1 VICGETLF
9 MLNSSSSCTAK
20 RVAERLTTGLSSS
33 FSASTLCFEYCQ
45 SSSSL
50 IEARA
55 PREIRR
61 PLGGEGGEGGGGE
74 RRRRPRL
81 ASRLRH
87 PSLHP
92 ASRVHTTVVIVAPV
106 PFVRDGFPRARVRD
120 RARRR
125 RDHRHWTDRIE
136 RADASSRRPSAR

>member
-1 VICGETLF
+1 MICGETLF

-55 PREIRR
+55 PREILIEESFDVRLCVDTGATDCA
-61 PLGGEGGEGGGGE
+61 LGTAAAASAMYVKAS
-74 RRRRPRL
+74 
-81 ASRLRH
+81 ASRSKTVIADL
-87 PSLHP
+87 P
-92 ASRVHTTVVIVAPV
+92 AF
-106 PFVRDGFPRARVRD
+106 PFLQLPFARI
-120 RARRR
+120 
-125 RDHRHWTDRIE
+125 HGC
-136 RADASSRRPSAR
+136 